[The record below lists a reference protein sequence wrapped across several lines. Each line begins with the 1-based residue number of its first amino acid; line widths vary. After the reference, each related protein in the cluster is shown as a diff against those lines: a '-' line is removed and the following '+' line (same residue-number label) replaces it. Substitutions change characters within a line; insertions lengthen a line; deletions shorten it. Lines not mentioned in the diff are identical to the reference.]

1 MTKMHFSETIN
12 APARK
17 VWDVMLGDKTY
28 REWTR
33 GFNPDGES
41 YFEGDWSL
49 GSRMRFL
56 GPDKDGNIGGMFSE
70 VEESRP
76 GEFISLHHLGIL
88 QGDKESPS
96 DEWNSYEKYAFT
108 EENGKTRVDVEL
120 EGANIPEDFVKMF
133 EETWPKA
140 LTKLKELAEEK

>member
-1 MTKMHFSETIN
+1 MAKMHFSATIN
-12 APARK
+12 APADK

-33 GFNPDGES
+33 VFNPDGGS
-41 YFEGDWSL
+41 YFEGDWSQ

-76 GEFISLHHLGIL
+76 GEFISLHHLGEL
-88 QGDKESPS
+88 RGDKEIPS
-96 DEWNSYEKYAFT
+96 DEWNSYEKYSFV
-108 EENGKTRVDVEL
+108 EENGKTKVDVEL
-120 EGANIPEDFVKMF
+120 EGDKIPEEFVTMF
-133 EETWPKA
+133 EEAWPKA
-140 LTKLKELAEEK
+140 LDKLKALAEK